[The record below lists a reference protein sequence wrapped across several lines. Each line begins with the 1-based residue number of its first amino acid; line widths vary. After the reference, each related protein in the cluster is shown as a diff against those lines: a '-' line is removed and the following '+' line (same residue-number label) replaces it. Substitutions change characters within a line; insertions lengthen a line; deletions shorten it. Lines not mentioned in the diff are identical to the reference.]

1 MWSDGVVM
9 VSPLFDDDLYLV
21 QDMLRHKLLLKGS
34 SVLINGYS
42 TLMIEGTIFD
52 VATINNSVGRY
63 RDTNKEIAY
72 VEQFYYIRRILKARV
87 CVIAKSYLELFEWI
101 QRYLADPRLHRENS
115 KNLVT
120 QEVTVNKGR
129 TGVVVGRNLAQLI

>member
-42 TLMIEGTIFD
+42 TLMIEGTILD

-72 VEQFYYIRRILKARV
+72 VEQFHHIRRILKTRV
-87 CVIAKSYLELFEWI
+87 CVIAYSYLELFEWI